1 MPVLERSKTFS
12 AERKKSR
19 LANALILD
27 SSTVGCNGKLKPSI
41 VFKLGNLALCK
52 LVSLSV
58 ASLAETSS

>member
-1 MPVLERSKTFS
+1 MSVLERNKTFS

-19 LANALILD
+19 LANALILA
-27 SSTVGCNGKLKPSI
+27 SSTVGCNAKSKPSI
-41 VFKLGNLALCK
+41 VFKLGNLALFK

>member
-1 MPVLERSKTFS
+1 MSVLERNETFS

-19 LANALILD
+19 LASALILD
-27 SSTVGCNGKLKPSI
+27 SFTVSCNAKLKPSI